1 MKCYPRFSH
10 TRRPQLCAYLYNSP
24 SYTPDNKSIFLI
36 TRRQFHKSTAVE
48 NENQFETFSFVPW
61 LQESFMRGFRFRSSL
76 FTDSGETLGTRS
88 FFSRLGLSWLQP
100 SPDPETFCRTRV
112 KTPVTPA
119 SVPLPLPLP
128 LLTPATQASQG
139 ISFATIFKI
148 HVTVCPVLF
157 PCDLLKL
164 TLRLRV
170 ETYLPFRHLRKQHKC
185 CNLHSL
191 CFMSLWLSCYT
202 SLEGIVNFWYESKLS
217 LRPLTSNSLVSDQLW
232 PASWK
237 FVSKSFELVVKL

>member
-1 MKCYPRFSH
+1 MRTSAEVLATLLINNQFFLLLADS
-10 TRRPQLCAYLYNSP
+10 
-24 SYTPDNKSIFLI
+24 SINLQ
-36 TRRQFHKSTAVE
+36 RLK

-76 FTDSGETLGTRS
+76 CSDPGETLGTRS

-191 CFMSLWLSCYT
+191 CFMSL
-202 SLEGIVNFWYESKLS
+202 
-217 LRPLTSNSLVSDQLW
+217 
-232 PASWK
+232 
-237 FVSKSFELVVKL
+237 

>member
-1 MKCYPRFSH
+1 MKISLKHLVLYPGCKRVSCGVSAFG
-10 TRRPQLCAYLYNSP
+10 QV
-24 SYTPDNKSIFLI
+24 FLL
-36 TRRQFHKSTAVE
+36 TQAK
-48 NENQFETFSFVPW
+48 
-61 LQESFMRGFRFRSSL
+61 
-76 FTDSGETLGTRS
+76 LGTRS

-100 SPDPETFCRTRV
+100 SPDPETFYRTRV

-191 CFMSLWLSCYT
+191 CFMSL
-202 SLEGIVNFWYESKLS
+202 
-217 LRPLTSNSLVSDQLW
+217 
-232 PASWK
+232 
-237 FVSKSFELVVKL
+237 